1 MPEAKLAREAELPYA
16 TVAMVTD
23 YDCWH
28 EEVAAVSVTD
38 VLKVL
43 HGNAEK
49 AAALVS
55 RVALRMAVG
64 PRTPDPD
71 AIDTCLDHAII
82 TAREHRDPTL
92 LARLDAVAGRVL
104 RA

>member
-1 MPEAKLAREAELPYA
+1 
-16 TVAMVTD
+16 MVTD

-28 EEVAAVSVTD
+28 EEVEAVSVTD

-43 HGNAEK
+43 HHNADR
-49 AAALVS
+49 AAALVA
-55 RVALRMAVG
+55 RITARMAAV

-71 AIDTCLDHAII
+71 GIDTCLDHAII
-82 TAREHRDPTL
+82 TPPQHREPAL